1 MPQCFATGAEIG
13 PHRNNH
19 KYQLTDSAGTVPPSR
34 SKGAWPG
41 CEELR
46 LLEAIEKLG
55 FGNWED
61 VSKEIKS
68 RTPDEARDEYL
79 AKYLNGCI
87 GRNTWPLEQLPR
99 LVDHTHIADD
109 GPLSQLLTQRLPP
122 IDATVEESSQLQYMP
137 SRNDFDQEYDPTA
150 EKLISSLILN
160 PADGDETV
168 IVLQLAQIDIYTR
181 KLRERTRRKRMV
193 QDYQLIAQY
202 FRGAAAARRR
212 HTKDQREFRDRFRV
226 FAQFCSA
233 VEFNR
238 RLAGFERERALRV
251 RLSELYRYR
260 WNGLQHIAD
269 AVHFEQHAAVLHVKS
284 QGPYGQQGKTVR
296 IWLFECCVCVCKR
309 DSDSGDRSEK
319 YHSIFII
326 LGIK

>member
-1 MPQCFATGAEIG
+1 M
-13 PHRNNH
+13 
-19 KYQLTDSAGTVPPSR
+19 
-34 SKGAWPG
+34 
-41 CEELR
+41 R
-46 LLEAIEKLG
+46 LLDAIEKKG

-61 VSKEIKS
+61 VSKHMKT
-68 RTPDEARDEYL
+68 RTPDESKDEYI

-87 GRNTWPLEQLPR
+87 GRNTWPQEELPH
-99 LVDHTHIADD
+99 LVDHTHIADN

-122 IDATVEESSQLQYMP
+122 IDATPDESLQLQYMP
-137 SRNDFDQEYDPTA
+137 NRNDFDQEYDPTA

-181 KLRERTRRKRMV
+181 KLRERTRRKRIV

-233 VEFNR
+233 VEFHR
-238 RLAGFERERALRV
+238 RLASFEREKALRV

-260 WNGLQHIAD
+260 WNGLQRIAD
-269 AVHFEQHAAVLHVKS
+269 ALHFEQHAAVLQIKN
-284 QGPYGQQGKTVR
+284 QGPYGQQGKTVS
-296 IWLFECCVCVCKR
+296 IGEITNVYVFVCMFVCVCVCNNADGGGR
-309 DSDSGDRSEK
+309 R
-319 YHSIFII
+319 
-326 LGIK
+326 